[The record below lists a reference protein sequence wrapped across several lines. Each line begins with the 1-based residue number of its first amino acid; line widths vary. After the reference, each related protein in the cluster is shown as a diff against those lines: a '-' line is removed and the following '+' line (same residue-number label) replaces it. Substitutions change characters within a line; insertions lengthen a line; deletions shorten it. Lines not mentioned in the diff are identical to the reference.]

1 MIVYILVQKLVYFAS
16 EMVPWLEWAIN
27 MQLANPNKN
36 IITKKYQP
44 HPLKEGWKGTDRD
57 RKAKKGTKHKRT
69 KITNKYGW
77 KTEFSK

>member
-36 IITKKYQP
+36 IITKKYRP
-44 HPLKEGWKGTDRD
+44 HPLK
-57 RKAKKGTKHKRT
+57 KAERERIGIERPRREQNIKEQK
-69 KITNKYGW
+69 
-77 KTEFSK
+77 